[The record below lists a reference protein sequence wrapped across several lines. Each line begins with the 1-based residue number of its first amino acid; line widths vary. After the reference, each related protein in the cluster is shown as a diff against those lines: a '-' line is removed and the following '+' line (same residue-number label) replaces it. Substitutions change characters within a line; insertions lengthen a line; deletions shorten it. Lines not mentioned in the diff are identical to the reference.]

1 MELLNPEE
9 LAVRPTVA
17 VTAAALVQ
25 QIAMHEASNPM
36 QFIGPA
42 QLQIHKS

>member
-1 MELLNPEE
+1 MELLSPEE
-9 LAVRPTVA
+9 LPIRPTVA

-25 QIAMHEASNPM
+25 QIAMHEASKPM

-42 QLQIHKS
+42 QLQIHES